1 MGVFCKYFKG
11 PPFVLWIMSPIRPW
25 KSLDYLFPYTGIF
38 GIYVFLLQQQLL
50 SSSVL
55 IAVLVGRKELLLCI
69 TWTSCTCPS
78 AGLGL
83 GFHLSSVSCPLQ
95 GWGFPRLGT
104 QMACLSYGARWARQ
118 LGVCFWADN
127 SLFFQRVWKWTPG
140 ELCKWRPFDISS
152 EGKKIPWSSF
162 TLNFSS
168 SSVTSICIERTSVQ
182 EKLHMQYK
190 IVVFLLL
197 VGWSTYPH
205 SLLLPLILKDNQRN

>member
-1 MGVFCKYFKG
+1 MSYVTNHTSEESRLFIPLYRNIWDICL
-11 PPFVLWIMSPIRPW
+11 PPAAAAAVKLCTHSCACRQERVAPLRH
-25 KSLDYLFPYTGIF
+25 LNQLYLPQCRAGAE
-38 GIYVFLLQQQLL
+38 V
-50 SSSVL
+50 
-55 IAVLVGRKELLLCI
+55 
-69 TWTSCTCPS
+69 S
-78 AGLGL
+78 AQ
-83 GFHLSSVSCPLQ
+83 LSSVSCPLR

-104 QMACLSYGARWARQ
+104 QMACLSHGARRARQ
-118 LGVCFWADN
+118 LGECFWAEN

-140 ELCKWRPFDISS
+140 ELCKWRPLDISS

-162 TLNFSS
+162 TLKFSS

-205 SLLLPLILKDNQRN
+205 SLLLPLILKANQRN